1 MKKGSIENRSN
12 SHTEGLVR
20 ADEDWHEL
28 FSSYVRNQNILQRQ
42 TDVREFFFYMNFNET
57 KVSKYHK
64 MRLFCISWGKLT

>member
-42 TDVREFFFYMNFNET
+42 TDVREFFF
-57 KVSKYHK
+57 
-64 MRLFCISWGKLT
+64 

>member
-12 SHTEGLVR
+12 GHTKGLVR

-42 TDVREFFFYMNFNET
+42 TDVREFFF
-57 KVSKYHK
+57 
-64 MRLFCISWGKLT
+64 